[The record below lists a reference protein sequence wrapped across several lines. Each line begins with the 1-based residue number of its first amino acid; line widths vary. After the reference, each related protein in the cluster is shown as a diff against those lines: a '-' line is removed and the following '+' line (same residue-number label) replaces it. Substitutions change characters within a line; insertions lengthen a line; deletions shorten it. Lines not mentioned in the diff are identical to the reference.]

1 MTPLEPSQS
10 RLHATGAM
18 PFVRVR
24 SLLGWARRVVGLWSG
39 ADGTRMSAAMSFYG
53 VLSLAPLLVFLVAL
67 LGWWLDRDQLEHS
80 LAEHIGTV
88 LGAQGAAV
96 VQQALASAQ
105 QPAQGAMASLL
116 ALGVLLFGATGVFG
130 ELQAALHRLWALG
143 RPGPQTEA
151 PWWQGVSL
159 RLRGVAYVMAFGFL
173 LLASLAVSALLNVLA
188 GWVQGWRLVA
198 PALQWLNELAGFAI
212 CAALFSGLLR
222 MSKGPKP
229 QLRYLVRGALCGA
242 VLFTVGRHGLAMYL
256 SQAAVV
262 SAYGAAGSLV
272 VVLMWIYF
280 SSAVL
285 LLSAACARAWQEL
298 EGGAPHPLL

>member
-1 MTPLEPSQS
+1 MTPVEPTQG
-10 RLHATGAM
+10 RLHPTGAA
-18 PFVRVR
+18 PSPRVR
-24 SLLGWARRVVGLWSG
+24 SWLGWAQRVAGLWSG
-39 ADGTRMSAAMSFYG
+39 ADGARMSAAMSFYG

-80 LAEHIGTV
+80 LVEQIGTV

-105 QPAQGAMASLL
+105 QPAQGVMASLL

-130 ELQAALHRLWALG
+130 ELQAALHRLWALE
-143 RPGPQTEA
+143 RPGSGAEA

-173 LLASLAVSALLNVLA
+173 LLVSLAVSALLNVLA
-188 GWVQGWRLVA
+188 AWAQTWRLVA
-198 PALQWLNELAGFAI
+198 PALQLLNELAGFAI
-212 CAALFSGLLR
+212 CAALFAGLLR
-222 MSKGPKP
+222 MSTGPKP

-242 VLFTVGRHGLAMYL
+242 VLFTVGRHGLALYL

-298 EGGAPHPLL
+298 EGRASHPRP